1 MLLKITGMIIV
12 IIACGMLG
20 YSLCDDYIQRIHCVE
35 AMKKAL
41 IILRGEIKHNNSSI
55 CEALENITVRNNYI
69 IHFLKT
75 VVKEYTVKGISLW
88 EAWENSII
96 DCFEKKSPLRKE
108 EIRIIKD
115 FGIHLG
121 TTDRETQLKNIDECV
136 NEMEVCILNLKR
148 EKKEK
153 CKLYKILGVLS
164 GVFISIILL

>member
-1 MLLKITGMIIV
+1 MLLKITGIIIV

-75 VVKEYTVKGISLW
+75 VVKEYTTKEGSLW
-88 EAWENSII
+88 EAWETGII
-96 DCFEKKSPLRKE
+96 DCFEKKSPLKKE
-108 EIRIIKD
+108 ETRIIKD

-121 TTDRETQLKNIDECV
+121 TTETQLKNIDECV
-136 NEMEVCILNLKR
+136 NEIEVCILNLKR

-153 CKLYKILGVLS
+153 CKLYKMLGVLS

>member
-1 MLLKITGMIIV
+1 MLF
-12 IIACGMLG
+12 
-20 YSLCDDYIQRIHCVE
+20 R
-35 AMKKAL
+35 
-41 IILRGEIKHNNSSI
+41 
-55 CEALENITVRNNYI
+55 
-69 IHFLKT
+69 
-75 VVKEYTVKGISLW
+75 
-88 EAWENSII
+88 
-96 DCFEKKSPLRKE
+96 SPLRKE

-153 CKLYKILGVLS
+153 CKLYKMLGVLS